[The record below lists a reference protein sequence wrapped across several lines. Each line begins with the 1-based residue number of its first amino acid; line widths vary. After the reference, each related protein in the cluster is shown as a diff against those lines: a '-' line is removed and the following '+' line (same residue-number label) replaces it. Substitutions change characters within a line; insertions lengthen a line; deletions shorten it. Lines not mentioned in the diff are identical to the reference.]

1 MKVSQGLGCVG
12 AIAVCL
18 ATPAPGLTVAPTVQL
33 NRYETD
39 VCLNSMRGKPGNSL
53 TVWSCDTEDPH
64 QQYRL
69 QEQRNGTLLLELE
82 GSDACLR
89 APRPETGGQVEL
101 ESCNAKD
108 NKQQWQLVA
117 IPHSEFNLIR
127 LENSRYCLNAHRLE
141 NGAKIGLWDCD
152 RFDNF
157 QQWQL
162 KIQQPQLHREVA
174 TPLSPSQPT
183 RDLMRSMKSA

>member
-1 MKVSQGLGCVG
+1 MNISRRLGIVG
-12 AIAVCL
+12 ALALCL
-18 ATPAPGLTVAPTVQL
+18 TTPTTGLAAAPTVQL
-33 NRYETD
+33 NRYDTD
-39 VCLNSMRGKPGNSL
+39 VCINSMRGKTGNSL
-53 TVWSCDTEDPH
+53 TVWHCDTEDPH

-82 GSDACLR
+82 GTEACLR

-101 ESCNAKD
+101 GHCDAKD

-117 IPHSEFNLIR
+117 IPNSDFNLIR

-141 NGAKIGLWDCD
+141 NGARIGLWDCD

-157 QQWQL
+157 QHWQL
-162 KIQQPQLHREVA
+162 KASR
-174 TPLSPSQPT
+174 
-183 RDLMRSMKSA
+183 